1 MKTIRAANLAAF
13 IIFSAFTAYA
23 ADYRIELRQR
33 TWELKPGL
41 STTVW
46 SYGETVP
53 GTPITA
59 NVGDRVNIEIV
70 NSLAEATNVHWHG
83 LVVPNEQDGTFIK
96 INSGEAHTYEFTVT
110 QAGTYWYHP
119 HFRPVLPQL
128 DRGLYGAFIVKAP
141 EDARYSGDH
150 TYVLDD
156 WYLDARGRR
165 IEAIPSTDM
174 ERIGNIDTVNGKTE
188 SAIEPLVLKNGELHK
203 VRFINASTAVTH
215 TLKITGHRFRVT
227 HTDGNPLGE
236 AYETDTLVLAPAER
250 IDAEIFARG
259 KAGDKFEINDP
270 TRDYG
275 LSIPIRYAEGSVPAV
290 ASPFVPPPSRA
301 LPGAETM
308 KPDYVLEFASV
319 MGMMGGM
326 MSGDAMGMTDGG
338 SMGGMHAMH
347 GSGSTTGGMM
357 EGGMMGG
364 AYRWTINGKAFP
376 ETAPLDVQVGKVV
389 KLRLYNKD
397 NTAMMGHRMDHP
409 IHLHGAYFQIISENG
424 KPPARETWKD
434 TIAVSEG
441 KYVDVAFVM
450 TYPGEWMLHCHIIDH
465 EDGGMMTV
473 VRAH

>member
-1 MKTIRAANLAAF
+1 MKTTRAAYFAVFLIA
-13 IIFSAFTAYA
+13 SVSLTAGA

-46 SYGETVP
+46 SYGETIP
-53 GTPITA
+53 GTPIVA
-59 NVGDRVNIEIV
+59 NVGERVKVEIV
-70 NSLAEATNVHWHG
+70 NNLAVATNVHWHG
-83 LVVPNEQDGTFIK
+83 LVVPNDQDGPLIK
-96 INSGEAHTYEFTVT
+96 ITPGAAHKYEFTVN

-150 TYVLDD
+150 VYVLDD

-188 SAIEPLVLKNGELHK
+188 SSIESLVLKSGELHK

-215 TLKITGHRFRVT
+215 TLKISGHRFRVT
-227 HTDGNPLGE
+227 HTDGHPLGE
-236 AYETDTLVLAPAER
+236 AYETDTLTLAPSER
-250 IDAEIFARG
+250 IDAEIFASG
-259 KAGDKFEINDP
+259 KVGSAYEIIDP
-270 TRDYG
+270 DRDYG
-275 LSIPIRYAEGSVPAV
+275 LVIPIRYAEGAVPAM
-290 ASPFVPPPSRA
+290 ASPFVEPPSRA
-301 LPGAETM
+301 FPGAES
-308 KPDYVLEFASV
+308 KRPDYVLEFASV
-319 MGMMGGM
+319 MGMMGGAVINGSA
-326 MSGDAMGMTDGG
+326 MSGSAMDDQMGMMG
-338 SMGGMHAMH
+338 GGMH
-347 GSGSTTGGMM
+347 GGGMAT
-357 EGGMMGG
+357 GGG
-364 AYRWTINGKAFP
+364 AYRWTINGKSFP

-409 IHLHGAYFQIISENG
+409 IHLHGAYFQIVSENG
-424 KPPARETWKD
+424 RPPARETWKD
-434 TIAVSEG
+434 TVAVPEG

-450 TYPGEWMLHCHIIDH
+450 TFPGEWMLHCHIIDH
-465 EDGGMMTV
+465 EDGGMMTM

>member
-1 MKTIRAANLAAF
+1 MKTKGTAVIAVFLSFAAL
-13 IIFSAFTAYA
+13 SAGA

-53 GTPITA
+53 GTPITV
-59 NVGDRVNIEIV
+59 NVGDKVRILVRN
-70 NSLAEATNVHWHG
+70 NLAEATNVHWHG
-83 LVVPNEQDGTFIK
+83 LVVPNDQDGPFIK
-96 INSGEAHTYEFTVT
+96 INSGETHTYEFIVT

-141 EDARYSGDH
+141 EDARYSADH

-174 ERIGNIDTVNGKTE
+174 ERIGNVDTVNGKTE
-188 SAIEPLVLKNGELHK
+188 SAIEPLVLKSGELHK

-215 TLKITGHRFRVT
+215 TLKISGHLFRVT
-227 HTDGNPLGE
+227 HTDGHPLGE
-236 AYETDTLVLAPAER
+236 AYETDTLTLAPAQR
-250 IDAEIFARG
+250 IDAEVFARG
-259 KAGDKFEINDP
+259 KVGTDYAISDP
-270 TRDYG
+270 ERDFG
-275 LSIPIRYAEGSVPAV
+275 LVIPVRYIEGMVPAV

-301 LPGAETM
+301 FAGVESM
-308 KPDYVLEFASV
+308 KPAYVLEFASV
-319 MGMMGGM
+319 MGMSGGGM
-326 MSGDAMGMTDGG
+326 MSGGAMDDQM
-338 SMGGMHAMH
+338 
-347 GSGSTTGGMM
+347 
-357 EGGMMGG
+357 GMMGG
-364 AYRWTINGKAFP
+364 MQGMHGSSSMGGAFRWTINGKSFP
-376 ETAPLDVQVGKVV
+376 ETIPLDVQVGKVV

-409 IHLHGAYFQIISENG
+409 IHLHGVFFQIVSENG
-424 KPPARETWKD
+424 QPPARETWRD
-434 TIAVSEG
+434 TVSVPEG

-450 TYPGEWMLHCHIIDH
+450 TYPGDWMLHCHIIDH
-465 EDGGMMTV
+465 EDGGMMTM